1 MSGDHKPN
9 FNRRQ
14 YLKVVGGAG
23 VALGTAGCISDLTG
37 GGGTVTFGQ
46 PAALTGKWDYLQESV
61 TRVTRMAKE
70 DINDAGGI
78 NGNDLEISRRD
89 TGVNPQKARTVTKQL
104 INQDGATALLG
115 LYSSEIVPLWDYL
128 QGLETPIVTPW
139 PGTRFLDNNG
149 GDKMTSED
157 LSDDEWVWRTII
169 HDSVHTAGAALT
181 AADTAD
187 TVAVVHGSSAG
198 ETGWAEAFAD
208 AAGVLDS
215 LEIVKTLEVAEGK
228 TTYQSEVSRLF
239 ESDFDAW
246 ALALGAKDA
255 ITLMKNWIEGGYGKP
270 LIGEDTL
277 AQAEV
282 YNTLGDQLSQ
292 VDVRVAKPSSS
303 GPVAEQVRSRFND
316 RWPDVDLNPWGLAS
330 YEATIVPALAAHR
343 AGSADPKDIEKNIGP
358 VARGPGKKVETF
370 EAGKNALDDGDEINF
385 QGAGSTVN
393 FTGDG
398 NVVGP
403 TVVEQVT
410 PEGAE
415 EVDTVSEESVKEV
428 LTDPN
433 YGK

>member
-1 MSGDHKPN
+1 MGSA
-9 FNRRQ
+9 
-14 YLKVVGGAG
+14 GATLG
-23 VALGTAGCISDLTG
+23 VAGCISDITG
-37 GGGTVTFGQ
+37 GGGKVTFGQ

-61 TRVTRMAKE
+61 TRVTKMAKE
-70 DINDAGGI
+70 DINDAGGV
-78 NGNDLEISRRD
+78 NGKTLEISRRD

-128 QGLETPIVTPW
+128 QSLETPIVTPW
-139 PGTRFLDNNG
+139 PGTRFLDNRG
-149 GDKMTSED
+149 GDKMTPKD

-169 HDSVHTAGAALT
+169 HDSVHTAAAALT

-208 AAGVLDS
+208 AAEVIDS
-215 LEIVKTLEVAEGK
+215 IEIVKTMEVAEGQ
-228 TTYQSEVSRLF
+228 TTYASEVSRLF
-239 ESDFDAW
+239 ESEFDAW

-255 ITLMKNWIEGGYGKP
+255 ITLMRNWIEGGYGKP

-282 YNTLGDQLSQ
+282 YNTLGDKLSN

-303 GPVAEQVRSRFND
+303 GPVAETVTSRFND

-343 AGSADPKDIEKNIGP
+343 AGSTKPKEIEKNIGP
-358 VARGPGKKVETF
+358 VSRPGGKEVETY
-370 EAGKNALDDGDEINF
+370 EAGKKALDNGEEINF
-385 QGAGSTVN
+385 QGAGSTAN

-403 TVVEQVT
+403 SVVVQVT
-410 PEGAE
+410 PDGE
-415 EVDTVSEESVKEV
+415 EKVATVSEERIKEV

>member
-1 MSGDHKPN
+1 M
-9 FNRRQ
+9 
-14 YLKVVGGAG
+14 GGAG
-23 VALGTAGCISDLTG
+23 ATVGLAGCISDLTG
-37 GGGTVTFGQ
+37 GGGKVVFGQ

-61 TRVTRMAKE
+61 TRVSKMAKE

-78 NGNDLEISRRD
+78 NGKTLEISRRD

-104 INQDGATALLG
+104 INQDSAVALLG
-115 LYSSEIVPLWDYL
+115 LFSSEIVPLWDYI

-139 PGTRFLDNNG
+139 PGSRFLDNNG
-149 GDKMTSED
+149 GDKMTPDD
-157 LSDDEWVWRTII
+157 LSDDEWLWRTII

-181 AADTAD
+181 AADTAE
-187 TVAVVHGSSAG
+187 TLAVVHGSSAG

-208 AAGVLDS
+208 AIEVIDGI
-215 LEIVKTLEVAEGK
+215 EIVKTLEVAEGK

-239 ESDFDAW
+239 ESEFDAW

-255 ITLMKNWIEGGYGKP
+255 ITLMRNWIEGGYGRP

-282 YNTLGDQLSQ
+282 YNTLGDKLSQ

-303 GPVAEQVRSRFND
+303 GPVADKVTSRFEE
-316 RWPDVDLNPWGLAS
+316 RWPDVDLNPWGLSS
-330 YEATIVPALAAHR
+330 YEAVIVPALAAQR
-343 AGSADPKDIEKNIGP
+343 AGSTDPKEIEKNIGP
-358 VARGPGKKVETF
+358 VARPPGKKVETF
-370 EAGKNALDDGDEINF
+370 EAGKKALDNGEEINF

-403 TVVEQVT
+403 TVVESVT
-410 PEGAE
+410 PDGAK
-415 EVDTVSEESVKEV
+415 EVATVSEERVKEV

>member
-1 MSGDHKPN
+1 M
-9 FNRRQ
+9 
-14 YLKVVGGAG
+14 GGAG
-23 VALGTAGCISDLTG
+23 ATVGLAGCISDLTG
-37 GGGTVTFGQ
+37 GGGKVVFGQ

-61 TRVTRMAKE
+61 TRVSKMAKE

-78 NGNDLEISRRD
+78 NGKTLEISRRD

-104 INQDGATALLG
+104 INQDSAVALLG
-115 LYSSEIVPLWDYL
+115 LFSSEIVPLWDYI

-139 PGTRFLDNNG
+139 PGSRFLDNNG
-149 GDKMTSED
+149 GDKMTPDD
-157 LSDDEWVWRTII
+157 LSDDEWLWRTII

-181 AADTAD
+181 AADTAE

-208 AAGVLDS
+208 AIEVIDGI
-215 LEIVKTLEVAEGK
+215 EIVKTLEVAEGK

-239 ESDFDAW
+239 ESEFDAW

-255 ITLMKNWIEGGYGKP
+255 ITLMRNWIEGGYGRP

-282 YNTLGDQLSQ
+282 YNTLGDKLSQ

-303 GPVAEQVRSRFND
+303 GPVAETVTSRFEE
-316 RWPDVDLNPWGLAS
+316 RWPDVDLNPWGLSS
-330 YEATIVPALAAHR
+330 YEAVIVPALAAQR
-343 AGSADPKDIEKNIGP
+343 AGSTDPKEIEKNIGP
-358 VARGPGKKVETF
+358 VARPPGKKVETF
-370 EAGKNALDDGDEINF
+370 EAGKKALDNDEEINF

-403 TVVEQVT
+403 TVVESVT
-410 PEGAE
+410 PDGAK
-415 EVDTVSEESVKEV
+415 EVATVSEERVKKV
-428 LTDPN
+428 LTDSN

>member
-1 MSGDHKPN
+1 M
-9 FNRRQ
+9 
-14 YLKVVGGAG
+14 GGAG
-23 VALGTAGCISDLTG
+23 ATAGLAGCISDLTG

-78 NGNDLEISRRD
+78 NGKNLEISRRD

-128 QGLETPIVTPW
+128 QSLETPIITPW

-149 GDKMTSED
+149 GDKMTPD
-157 LSDDEWVWRTII
+157 DVSDDEWVWRTII

-187 TVAVVHGSSAG
+187 TVAIVHGSSAG
-198 ETGWAEAFAD
+198 ETGWAEAFTD
-208 AAGVLDS
+208 AAEVIDG

-255 ITLMKNWIEGGYGKP
+255 ITLMRNWIEGGYGKP

-282 YNTLGDQLSQ
+282 YNTLGDKLSN

-303 GPVAEQVRSRFND
+303 GPVADQVTSRFND
-316 RWPDVDLNPWGLAS
+316 RWPDVDLNPWGLSS

-343 AGSADPKDIEKNIGP
+343 AGSTDPEDIEKNIGP
-358 VARGPGKKVETF
+358 VARGPGKKVQTF
-370 EAGKNALDDGDEINF
+370 EAGKNALDNGDEINF

-403 TVVEQVT
+403 TVVEAVT
-410 PEGAE
+410 PGGAE
-415 EVDTVSEESVKEV
+415 EVDTVSEERVKEV